1 LTSRVGQDDAN
12 CEGALYLDPLG
23 FLDFWW
29 EHRMT
34 DEPQP
39 ADTGTRT
46 DATTPTEPPAAAP
59 AEAAEGE
66 KKEVKVSQKV
76 DIRDV
81 GPCKKHIQVTIDR
94 TAIDQRLDEK
104 FHELMKGE
112 KGQAPAA
119 IPGFRPGKAPRKLFE
134 RRFQTEVNSQVKA
147 ELLLASLEQ
156 LAKEHQIAALAP
168 PEIDPSK
175 VEIPKDGP
183 LVYEFDIEVRPEFDL
198 PNYRGLKLKRPVK
211 TFTDADVDRE
221 LRRMLSRHGQI
232 IPKPEGNAQEG
243 DILIADI
250 EFRFGERVLNQLT
263 EHASRVESRL
273 AFKDGVAEH
282 FAVQVQGASA
292 GDTRVVDIVLANN
305 VADPAFR
312 GKTVQATFNVKE
324 VKTLRLPELNAEY
337 LHRIG
342 VRSEAQL
349 HELVRVMLKRR
360 LEYTQHRSA
369 REQVIRQ
376 IAAASQWEL
385 PRDLLASQ
393 ARQAMNRR
401 IMEMRSEGIAEE
413 EIRGQLRLLEQDIF
427 NSTALSL
434 KEHFVLQKIAEV
446 EKIDVTEEDIDAEIE
461 SIAQQEDSSARRVRA
476 RLEKEEMLDAL
487 RAELTERK
495 ALELI
500 LESAEYEDVPLDPQ
514 TQVPVGTVEVQTVP
528 GEIEDPTA
536 PPPPKE

>member
-1 LTSRVGQDDAN
+1 
-12 CEGALYLDPLG
+12 
-23 FLDFWW
+23 
-29 EHRMT
+29 
-34 DEPQP
+34 
-39 ADTGTRT
+39 
-46 DATTPTEPPAAAP
+46 
-59 AEAAEGE
+59 
-66 KKEVKVSQKV
+66 
-76 DIRDV
+76 
-81 GPCKKHIQVTIDR
+81 
-94 TAIDQRLDEK
+94 
-104 FHELMKGE
+104 
-112 KGQAPAA
+112 
-119 IPGFRPGKAPRKLFE
+119 
-134 RRFQTEVNSQVKA
+134 
-147 ELLLASLEQ
+147 
-156 LAKEHQIAALAP
+156 
-168 PEIDPSK
+168 
-175 VEIPKDGP
+175 
-183 LVYEFDIEVRPEFDL
+183 
-198 PNYRGLKLKRPVK
+198 
-211 TFTDADVDRE
+211 
-221 LRRMLSRHGQI
+221 
-232 IPKPEGNAQEG
+232 
-243 DILIADI
+243 
-250 EFRFGERVLNQLT
+250 
-263 EHASRVESRL
+263 
-273 AFKDGVAEH
+273 
-282 FAVQVQGASA
+282 
-292 GDTRVVDIVLANN
+292 VVDIVLANN